1 MRSKWTSR
9 KFWITVAVGVAWGIA
24 EACGVDLPDEV
35 LKVVLAYLGVEG
47 AVDVA
52 RVIRSQKT
60 A

>member
-9 KFWITVAVGVAWGIA
+9 KFWITVAVGVAWGI
-24 EACGVDLPDEV
+24 DEV